1 MYPGLQAQVRPN
13 QPAIVMAQSGEV
25 ITYAELD
32 RRSTR
37 LAHVLR
43 AHGLAR
49 LDHYA
54 IFMENNARYIECCA
68 AGERAGLL
76 YTCVNSYLTP
86 DELAYI
92 LNNCE
97 ARVLITSQARREVA
111 LAALRECP
119 RITLCVVVD
128 GPGDGAGAANLSEVT
143 SGFLDTPIA
152 DETLGIA
159 MLYSSGTTGRPKGI
173 LRPVPD
179 EPPSHTL
186 PVIDFLGKIY
196 RHICLRA
203 LSQACSSSERLPVS
217 RSTSLL
223 QRFPRLVGE
232 RRLRTSADPFVIAL
246 ARVAQ
251 VQIVRPRSW
260 PSQPA
265 ISIVTPLVF
274 CRSR

>member
-13 QPAIVMAQSGEV
+13 QPAIVMAQSGAV
-25 ITYAELD
+25 ITDAELD

-143 SGFLDTPIA
+143 SGFPDTPIA

-196 RHICLRA
+196 RFREGLTY
-203 LSQACSSSERLPVS
+203 LSPAPLYHAAPHVGVNLTIRLGGTAIVMEHFDAEQFLPWS
-217 RSTSLL
+217 RSIGSPI
-223 QRFPRLVGE
+223 RNSF
-232 RRLRTSADPFVIAL
+232 RRCFRA
-246 ARVAQ
+246 
-251 VQIVRPRSW
+251 
-260 PSQPA
+260 
-265 ISIVTPLVF
+265 
-274 CRSR
+274 C

>member
-111 LAALRECP
+111 LARVERMPADHALRC
-119 RITLCVVVD
+119 RGRSGRRRRCRQSQR
-128 GPGDGAGAANLSEVT
+128 GDKRLSRYT
-143 SGFLDTPIA
+143 D
-152 DETLGIA
+152 
-159 MLYSSGTTGRPKGI
+159 
-173 LRPVPD
+173 
-179 EPPSHTL
+179 
-186 PVIDFLGKIY
+186 
-196 RHICLRA
+196 
-203 LSQACSSSERLPVS
+203 
-217 RSTSLL
+217 
-223 QRFPRLVGE
+223 
-232 RRLRTSADPFVIAL
+232 RR
-246 ARVAQ
+246 
-251 VQIVRPRSW
+251 
-260 PSQPA
+260 
-265 ISIVTPLVF
+265 
-274 CRSR
+274 